1 MDRCSSSTISAA
13 FDINNSR
20 RKIYYLTRVSC
31 DKKQTFEKFYCLI
44 QKRHCTYNILYS
56 IKVNYYI
63 YCCCFRYCCCYCR
76 WCRWCCYNFDVVVF
90 AAYDDKNDD
99 DDDDDDDWCM
109 IYDDATKDNDLFPW
123 SNSYLHKY
131 PESLFLDY
139 GKPEQT
145 ISIPSL
151 GFLYNIIFFRIIR
164 HSNHALISLILKL
177 PDKLVLPASPWLKLS
192 QSLSLK
198 IPYTKGI

>member
-1 MDRCSSSTISAA
+1 MQHLTLKTQDGKPTTSSTVTI
-13 FDINNSR
+13 
-20 RKIYYLTRVSC
+20 TRVNC
-31 DKKQTFEKFYCLI
+31 DEKQTFEKFYCLI

-109 IYDDATKDNDLFPW
+109 IYDDATKDNDLFP
-123 SNSYLHKY
+123 
-131 PESLFLDY
+131 
-139 GKPEQT
+139 
-145 ISIPSL
+145 
-151 GFLYNIIFFRIIR
+151 
-164 HSNHALISLILKL
+164 
-177 PDKLVLPASPWLKLS
+177 
-192 QSLSLK
+192 
-198 IPYTKGI
+198 